1 MRLLTSQTEFVPL
14 DYKSFVAH
22 IREVGVHEPR
32 ADHHDRHLGLPVTA
46 KFYRM
51 PDGTVYGI
59 KEWHGEEVIVPAPA
73 DKFNHHF
80 PQPPQGNNVKEAQNG
95 L

>member
-1 MRLLTSQTEFVPL
+1 MNEAEYIPI

-32 ADHHDRHLGLPVTA
+32 ADHHDRHLGLPVFA

-51 PDGTVYGI
+51 PDGTVFGA
-59 KEWHGEEVIVPAPA
+59 KEPFVRDI
-73 DKFNHHF
+73 NLSS
-80 PQPPQGNNVKEAQNG
+80 G
-95 L
+95 LTVSRV

>member
-1 MRLLTSQTEFVPL
+1 MRLLTPQTEFVPL

-32 ADHHDRHLGLPVTA
+32 ADHHDRHLGLPVFA

-51 PDGTVYGI
+51 PDG
-59 KEWHGEEVIVPAPA
+59 E
-73 DKFNHHF
+73 D
-80 PQPPQGNNVKEAQNG
+80 
-95 L
+95 

>member
-1 MRLLTSQTEFVPL
+1 MRLLTPQTEFVPL

-32 ADHHDRHLGLPVTA
+32 ADHHDRHLGLPVFA

-51 PDGTVYGI
+51 PDGT
-59 KEWHGEEVIVPAPA
+59 PSLASR
-73 DKFNHHF
+73 
-80 PQPPQGNNVKEAQNG
+80 NG
-95 L
+95 TGKKSSSPFRPINLTNFSRRKATT